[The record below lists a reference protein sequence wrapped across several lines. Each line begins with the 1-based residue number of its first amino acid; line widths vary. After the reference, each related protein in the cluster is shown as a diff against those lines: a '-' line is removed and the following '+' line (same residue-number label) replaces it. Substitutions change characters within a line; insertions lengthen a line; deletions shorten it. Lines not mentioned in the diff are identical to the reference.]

1 MDARYI
7 NSKETAYENKE
18 VELVPQYIF
27 KSGLSYQY
35 QNFMI
40 SFLYSYTDEHYTDA
54 TNADFSSNAV
64 NGLIPSYQVM
74 DLSVKY
80 RYKKWLVESGIN
92 NLSNEV
98 YFSRRAA
105 GYPGPGIIPAEP
117 RTYYLT
123 LGLKL

>member
-1 MDARYI
+1 
-7 NSKETAYENKE
+7 
-18 VELVPQYIF
+18 
-27 KSGLSYQY
+27 
-35 QNFMI
+35 
-40 SFLYSYTDEHYTDA
+40 
-54 TNADFSSNAV
+54 
-64 NGLIPSYQVM
+64 M